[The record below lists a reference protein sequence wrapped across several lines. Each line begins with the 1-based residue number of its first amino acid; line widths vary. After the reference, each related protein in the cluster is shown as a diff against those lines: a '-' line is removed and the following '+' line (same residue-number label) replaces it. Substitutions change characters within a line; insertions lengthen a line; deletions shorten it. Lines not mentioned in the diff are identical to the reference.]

1 MFALQLTYKK
11 KYEATKNKWIWTV
24 DRPDFLNAAKNSLQ
38 QSDVSRGFV
47 TIDIMFS
54 IVSNTA
60 ALTMFSLQ
68 VEYKYDK
75 EIMKGCVIPVVDDK
89 LTLLALKNNEM
100 NSYVSHVLISPVRL
114 PK

>member
-1 MFALQLTYKK
+1 MFDLQLTYKK
-11 KYEATKNKWIWTV
+11 KYEATKNKWIWTA

-38 QSDVSRGFV
+38 QSDVSRAFFAL
-47 TIDIMFS
+47 DMFP
-54 IVSNTA
+54 IFPKHCCSNLA
-60 ALTMFSLQ
+60 SLQ

-100 NSYVSHVLISPVRL
+100 NSYVS
-114 PK
+114 